1 MIGAT
6 GAAESIVCIKVINE
20 GIVPPTINLENQD
33 PEVANLNYVP
43 NKAVKKAQENNRK
56 NGIPNVYCINGKIV
70 FELPNG
76 EVSQP
81 VKTPYG
87 WHLIYDISKK

>member
-1 MIGAT
+1 MT
-6 GAAESIVCIKVINE
+6 DLS
-20 GIVPPTINLENQD
+20 LEI
-33 PEVANLNYVP
+33 LKLG

-76 EVSQP
+76 ELST
-81 VKTPYG
+81 KY
-87 WHLIYDISKK
+87 SF